1 MEETS
6 GHAKSGAMVSVKT
19 PKPCS
24 SGPANEKASSDASSG
39 LGICK
44 ARNTTPA
51 NIRGIASEEIA
62 KFSPEAK
69 RNPCATHSENRRS
82 SAKRRSFAEVAGL
95 AIRDKKAPSSA
106 NAIAPPW
113 AIFASKGTNQ
123 EASKIAALKSN
134 SPKVKGREIPA
145 KAISSNKSEVAFLN
159 KAAMPVRAMT

>member
-24 SGPANEKASSDASSG
+24 SGPANEKASSDESG
-39 LGICK
+39 CGICK

-62 KFSPEAK
+62 KSAPEAK

-106 NAIAPPW
+106 NAIAPP
-113 AIFASKGTNQ
+113 
-123 EASKIAALKSN
+123 
-134 SPKVKGREIPA
+134 
-145 KAISSNKSEVAFLN
+145 
-159 KAAMPVRAMT
+159 